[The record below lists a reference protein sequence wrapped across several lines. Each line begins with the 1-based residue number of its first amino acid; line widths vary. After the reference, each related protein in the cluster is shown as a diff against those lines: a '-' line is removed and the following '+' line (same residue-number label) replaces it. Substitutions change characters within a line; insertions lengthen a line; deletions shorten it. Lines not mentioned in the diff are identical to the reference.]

1 MDTINSKDP
10 QMTNKNNNLLFEI
23 ANNNNDNSNQIS
35 SNQRN
40 EAKKEY
46 DIWKDIGLYTYI
58 LFFVNIIYIITLI
71 IYFYYTFDKK
81 AFEECTFFL
90 VFSGIGELFY
100 IIYSFLI
107 FFCKYKI
114 EILVYYVY
122 LVFFAGIL
130 TFISSLVD
138 FTDDD
143 DEYYWHYKF
152 TTTCKVIV
160 ISGSSIISLLS
171 LIYVVLACKL
181 LYCNKYVKIIYIN

>member
-10 QMTNKNNNLLFEI
+10 QMTNKNNISLSEI
-23 ANNNNDNSNQIS
+23 TNNNNDNSNQIFFNES
-35 SNQRN
+35 N
-40 EAKKEY
+40 EAKKVY

-71 IYFYYTFDKK
+71 IYFYYTFNEK

-90 VFSGIGELFY
+90 VSSGISELLY
-100 IIYSFLI
+100 IIYSLLI
-107 FFCKYKI
+107 FCCKSKI

-122 LVFFAGIL
+122 FVIMASIF
-130 TFISSLVD
+130 TFIFSLVD
-138 FTDDD
+138 FTDDG
-143 DEYYWHYKF
+143 DEYDWHYKF

-160 ISGSSIISLLS
+160 ISGSSIILFLS

-181 LYCNKYVKIIYIN
+181 LYCNKYVNITFIN

>member
-10 QMTNKNNNLLFEI
+10 QMTNKNNALLFEI
-23 ANNNNDNSNQIS
+23 TNNNNDNSNQIS

-81 AFEECTFFL
+81 AFEKCTFFL
-90 VFSGIGELFY
+90 VFSGIFELIY

-107 FFCKYKI
+107 FFCKSKI

-122 LVFFAGIL
+122 LVFFASIF

-138 FTDDD
+138 FTDDG
-143 DEYYWHYKF
+143 DEYDWHYKF

>member
-1 MDTINSKDP
+1 
-10 QMTNKNNNLLFEI
+10 MTNKNNNLLFEI

-90 VFSGIGELFY
+90 VFSGIGELIY

-107 FFCKYKI
+107 FFDKSKI

-122 LVFFAGIL
+122 LVSFASIL

-138 FTDDD
+138 FTDDG

>member
-46 DIWKDIGLYTYI
+46 DIWKDIGVYTYI

-71 IYFYYTFDKK
+71 IYFYYTFDEK
-81 AFEECTFFL
+81 AFEECIFFL
-90 VFSGIGELFY
+90 VFSGIFESFY
-100 IIYSFLI
+100 IIISFLI
-107 FFCKYKI
+107 FFCNNKI
-114 EILVYYVY
+114 QILVYYVY
-122 LVFFAGIL
+122 FVFLAGML

-138 FTDDD
+138 FTDDG
-143 DEYYWHYKF
+143 DEYDWHYKY
-152 TTTCKVIV
+152 TTTCKAIV
-160 ISGSSIISLLS
+160 ISGSSIISFLS